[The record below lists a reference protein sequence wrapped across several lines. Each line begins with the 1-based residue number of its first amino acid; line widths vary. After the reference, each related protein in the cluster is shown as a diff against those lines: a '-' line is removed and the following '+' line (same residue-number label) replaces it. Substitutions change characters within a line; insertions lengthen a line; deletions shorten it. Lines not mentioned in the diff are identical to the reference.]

1 MGQSERWGRWAATG
15 LLPWL
20 VVVVAGFGLAI
31 PAYSQWRYPV
41 TLLGGLGVEHATAF
55 NLLAMG
61 LPGLA
66 AAFAA
71 LSVFGGG
78 VSRHP
83 WPHRVGVQ
91 LLFLSGLAF
100 AGLGLFPLD
109 PSDFEGAA
117 TQRHSAAW
125 LLWEVSFIP
134 AMLALGLAMH
144 GRDRALAGLCWAAGA
159 LVLVTGFVPLLP
171 APLAQ
176 RLGFLAW
183 AGWFGVA
190 AARWPARA

>member
-1 MGQSERWGRWAATG
+1 VGSSERWGRWAATA

-20 VVVVAGFGLAI
+20 VVVVSGFGLAI

-41 TLLGGLGVEHATAF
+41 TLLGGAGVEHATAF
-55 NLLAMG
+55 NLLAMVVT
-61 LPGLA
+61 GLA

-71 LSVFGGG
+71 LAAFGGG
-78 VSRHP
+78 VGRS
-83 WPHRVGVQ
+83 WPQRVGVQ

-134 AMLALGLAMH
+134 AMLALGQAAWA
-144 GRDRALAGLCWAAGA
+144 RDRALAGLCWAAGA

>member
-20 VVVVAGFGLAI
+20 AVTVAGFGLAI
-31 PAYSQWRYPV
+31 PLYSQWRYPV
-41 TLLGGLGVEHATAF
+41 TLLGGVGVPHATAF

-61 LPGLA
+61 VTGVA

-78 VSRHP
+78 VARHA

-134 AMLALGLAMH
+134 AMLALGVAMR
-144 GRDRALAGLCWAAGA
+144 GRDRTLAGLCWAAGA
-159 LVLVTGFVPLLP
+159 VVLVTGFVPLLP

-190 AARWPARA
+190 AARWPART

>member
-1 MGQSERWGRWAATG
+1 MGRSERWGRWVATA

-20 VVVVAGFGLAI
+20 VVAVAGFGLAI
-31 PAYSQWRYPV
+31 PVYSQWRYPV
-41 TLLGGLGVEHATAF
+41 TLLGGVGVDHAGAF
-55 NLLAMG
+55 NLLCMIV
-61 LPGLA
+61 PGLA

-71 LSVFGGG
+71 LAVFGGG
-78 VSRHP
+78 AGRS
-83 WPHRVGVQ
+83 WPQRVGVQ

-109 PSDFEGAA
+109 ASDFEGAA

-134 AMLALGLAMH
+134 SMLALGLAVQA
-144 GRDRALAGLCWAAGA
+144 RDRALAGLCWAAGA

-176 RLGFLAW
+176 RVGFLAW

-190 AARWPARA
+190 AWRWPARG